1 MVCGSLS
8 SPPDACHKQLK
19 SASGSRTG
27 VVVGILIAI
36 IILIGVGVICYRKL
50 INREITN
57 DMSSRVN
64 ELVAKYASKVSEQ
77 KKKRKDKLM

>member
-1 MVCGSLS
+1 M
-8 SPPDACHKQLK
+8 
-19 SASGSRTG
+19 
-27 VVVGILIAI
+27 GILIAI